1 MNHLITDITDI
12 LGCDYE
18 KYPIAQELQR
28 EGLTSI
34 RDAGRG
40 AIDLPPGSLRTLYEI
55 LQKLSGKN
63 GSATTVE
70 KVKMR
75 CI

>member
-12 LGCDYE
+12 LGCDYQ
-18 KYPIAQELQR
+18 KDPVAHELQR

-40 AIDLPPGSLRTLYEI
+40 VIDLPPGSLRTLHDI

-70 KVKMR
+70 RVKMR